1 MRLLR
6 VTGEPID
13 VEDRWDD
20 LRKVLETTPDL
31 VAAYLFGSYG
41 TRYQTPLSDVD
52 LAFLF
57 RPGKAPGFRDEMT
70 FRSRV
75 LEALQE
81 EDVSIVIL
89 NEVPCML
96 QMKILETGRR
106 LYCADETAVADFV
119 EQMLGIYADYMI
131 DHRRFLKEYDAAVV
145 AEFGGG

>member
-20 LRKVLETTPDL
+20 LREVLETTPDL

-57 RPGKAPGFRDEMT
+57 RLGKAPGFRDEMT
-70 FRSRV
+70 FRGRV
-75 LEALQE
+75 LESLQE

-89 NEVPCML
+89 NQVPCML

-106 LYCADETAVADFV
+106 IYCADQVAVADFV
-119 EQMLGIYADYMI
+119 EQVLGIYADYMI

-145 AEFGGG
+145 AEFGGE